1 MTRNRK
7 ILLRVGLL
15 SGVLLASG
23 FGLSRSWAQTA
34 DEAGGLVK
42 GGDPADL
49 IMAFTGDVIGFLD
62 PCG

>member
-1 MTRNRK
+1 MTRDRK
-7 ILLRVGLL
+7 TLLRVGLL

-23 FGLSRSWAQTA
+23 FGLSGSWAQTA

-49 IMAFTGDVIGFLD
+49 IMTFTGDVIGFID

>member
-1 MTRNRK
+1 MTRDRK
-7 ILLRVGLL
+7 TLLRAGLL
-15 SGVLLASG
+15 SGVMLASG
-23 FGLSRSWAQTA
+23 FGLSASWAQTA